1 MTSFHVGV
9 RQQRPS
15 RVLLF
20 DVFSLHFAV
29 LVIDLISD
37 CKVTR
42 GEINGIG
49 AFYVS
54 GLSLALAGS
63 FSSCL
68 MYHLHQGVI

>member
-15 RVLLF
+15 CVLLF

-29 LVIDLISD
+29 LVIDLILD

-49 AFYVS
+49 AF
-54 GLSLALAGS
+54 
-63 FSSCL
+63 
-68 MYHLHQGVI
+68 